1 MSEFLAELVGTAIL
15 TLFGGGVCANVNL
28 KGTLGKGADW
38 IVISLGWGLAVMLG
52 VYAVGNVSGAHLNP
66 AVTLGF
72 AIDGSFPWSKVIPF
86 IIAQMIGAMIGAGFV
101 WASYL
106 PHWKKTEDRGAKLGV
121 FSTGPSY
128 PNYIANFLSEI
139 IGTMILVMGL
149 LFIGANKFTD
159 GLNPVIV
166 GLLIVAI
173 GLSLGGATGYAINPA
188 RDIGPR
194 IMHMLLPIPG
204 KGDSNWK
211 YSPVPILGPIAGGMF
226 GAALYN
232 ILFNGIVN
240 GFIIFSI
247 IFTVVV
253 VLFGIVLNK
262 AILKDETSEIL

>member
-106 PHWKKTEDRGAKLGV
+106 PHWKKTEDQGAKLGV

-173 GLSLGGATGYAINPA
+173 GLSLGELQV
-188 RDIGPR
+188 
-194 IMHMLLPIPG
+194 MLLIQRVISVLVLCICYYLFQV
-204 KGDSNWK
+204 K
-211 YSPVPILGPIAGGMF
+211 VILTG
-226 GAALYN
+226 N
-232 ILFNGIVN
+232 THRCLF
-240 GFIIFSI
+240 
-247 IFTVVV
+247 
-253 VLFGIVLNK
+253 
-262 AILKDETSEIL
+262 

>member
-1 MSEFLAELVGTAIL
+1 MSEFLGELIGTAIL
-15 TLFGGGVCANVNL
+15 ILFGGGVCANVNL
-28 KGTLGKGADW
+28 KGALGKGADW

-72 AIDGSFPWSKVIPF
+72 AIDGSFPWSKVVPF
-86 IIAQMIGAMIGAGFV
+86 IVAQMIGAMIGAFLV
-101 WASYL
+101 WATYL
-106 PHWKKTEDRGAKLGV
+106 PHWKKTEDQGAKLGV

-128 PNYIANFLSEI
+128 PNYVANFLSEI

-149 LFIGANKFTD
+149 LFIGTNKFTD
-159 GLNPVIV
+159 GLNPLIV

-204 KGDSNWK
+204 KGSSNWK
-211 YSPVPILGPIAGGMF
+211 YAIVPILGPISGGML
-226 GAALYN
+226 GAALFK
-232 ILFNGIVN
+232 ILFNGVVN
-240 GFIIFSI
+240 GFVIFSI
-247 IFTVVV
+247 IFTVIV
-253 VLFGIVLNK
+253 VLSGIFLNK
-262 AILKDETSEIL
+262 SILKDEVSEIL